1 MADNYCGCKTLI
13 LCFKKNENGTNKVIY
28 AVADEIRQPTN
39 NNIKLDCCRT
49 HKDMKDGKH
58 QLGSMYT
65 LELKKVILQTFSAIY
80 TSSPGMNMQSVF
92 RYITWI
98 LIADHRALLSN
109 LVFKCAL

>member
-1 MADNYCGCKTLI
+1 MEQI
-13 LCFKKNENGTNKVIY
+13 VIY
-28 AVADEIRQPTN
+28 PVADEIRQPTN
-39 NNIKLDCCRT
+39 NNIKPDCCRI

-65 LELKKVILQTFSAIY
+65 LELKKAILQAFSAIY

-98 LIADHRALLSN
+98 LTADHRALLSN
-109 LVFKCAL
+109 LVFKCALFLECAHSVIRCLLNRQTGQT